1 VFRVCAASP
10 APSYRR
16 RDLPAPLAGERF
28 LRRFSPLGRCRGF
41 RFPQHH
47 AGGKELFVPKRRS
60 EIASD
65 LMTRLPFSE
74 DGGGTLI
81 LAYHL
86 PVLRLQD
93 APIFAAIV
101 KRIGRLRLPCA
112 SG

>member
-1 VFRVCAASP
+1 
-10 APSYRR
+10 
-16 RDLPAPLAGERF
+16 
-28 LRRFSPLGRCRGF
+28 
-41 RFPQHH
+41 
-47 AGGKELFVPKRRS
+47 
-60 EIASD
+60 
-65 LMTRLPFSE
+65 MTRLPFSE